1 MSLLSGK
8 KPTYLGHK
16 NGRLAVCPKSPNC
29 VSSQTT
35 GKAAIK
41 PISFKGEAA
50 SAWKVLAK
58 IMKVQKGATMTE
70 CTDMYKHFECK
81 TPLLGFVD
89 DVEFCLDEKNNLIH
103 VRSASRLGYSDLGK
117 NRQRI
122 EHIRQRF
129 IA

>member
-50 SAWKVLAK
+50 SAWMGQTPSEAPEADCERVL
-58 IMKVQKGATMTE
+58 
-70 CTDMYKHFECK
+70 
-81 TPLLGFVD
+81 
-89 DVEFCLDEKNNLIH
+89 
-103 VRSASRLGYSDLGK
+103 SR
-117 NRQRI
+117 R
-122 EHIRQRF
+122 
-129 IA
+129 